1 MTAHAVLGASSADR
15 WMNCPG
21 SVRLSAGL
29 PDQTSE
35 FAAEGT
41 AAHELA
47 ERCLTAD
54 GFALAANYIGEE
66 IPVGEFSF
74 TVDEDMAEAVQTYLD
89 HLYEIRLEHALSE
102 EWVERRF
109 SLESLRPPQPM
120 FGTSDWTG
128 YSRLHKLLVVRDYKH
143 GRGKRVEVVGNPQL
157 RYYALGA
164 LLSLPAD
171 YPVRE
176 IDVGVVQPRI
186 GNIASERISIE
197 ELLDFAGELL
207 AAAHATQRAETLLAP
222 GDWCQW
228 CRAKAICPAL
238 RDQALTVAQ
247 NEFSV
252 SPPAPESLTPA
263 QVAEVL
269 EKADVIEAWIKAVRG
284 HALREAEQG
293 RPPPGYKLVQKRGT
307 RKWTMDDDTV
317 AERLALESGIDF
329 AEFFERSVLS
339 PAQAEKLLKARKV
352 KIPEELVKSVSSG
365 YTLTSEADK
374 RPALAV
380 SAADEF
386 QSLPLPK

>member
-1 MTAHAVLGASSADR
+1 MTAHAVLGASSAER
-15 WMNCPG
+15 WLNCPG

-47 ERCLTAD
+47 ERCLLS
-54 GFALAANYIGEE
+54 GNPAAYYIGEE

-74 TVDEDMAEAVQTYLD
+74 TVDEDMAEAVQAYLD
-89 HLYEIRLEHALSE
+89 HLYEVQVECGITED
-102 EWVERRF
+102 WVERRF
-109 SLESLRPPQPM
+109 SLDALRPPQPM

-143 GRGKRVEVVGNPQL
+143 GRGKRVEVQGNPQL

-186 GNIASERISIE
+186 GNIASERITIE
-197 ELLDFAGELL
+197 ELLDFASDLL
-207 AAAHATQRAETLLAP
+207 AAAHATQRHDAPTVP

-238 RDQALTVAQ
+238 RNQALTIAQ
-247 NEFSV
+247 DEFSA
-252 SPPAPESLTPA
+252 SPPAPESLTP
-263 QVAEVL
+263 QQIAEVL
-269 EKADVIEAWIKAVRG
+269 EKADVVEAWIKAVRG
-284 HALREAEQG
+284 HAMREAEQG

-380 SAADEF
+380 GAADEF
-386 QSLPLPK
+386 HSLPLPK

>member
-1 MTAHAVLGASSADR
+1 MTAHAVLGASSAER
-15 WMNCPG
+15 WLRCPG

-29 PDQTSE
+29 ADAPSE

-47 ERCLTAD
+47 EKCLSWQHYSASRYLGD
-54 GFALAANYIGEE
+54 E

-74 TVDEDMAEAVQTYLD
+74 TVDEDMADAVQAYLD
-89 HLYEIRLEHALSE
+89 HLEEVRVECSIAE

-109 SLESLRPPQPM
+109 SLDALRPPQPM

-128 YSRLHKLLVVRDYKH
+128 YSRLHKVLVVRDYKH
-143 GRGKRVEVVGNPQL
+143 GRGKRVEAKGNPQL
-157 RYYALGA
+157 RYYGLGA

-176 IDVGVVQPRI
+176 IDLGVVQPRI
-186 GNIASERISIE
+186 GNIASERITIE
-197 ELLDFAGELL
+197 ELLDFASDLL
-207 AAAHATQRAETLLAP
+207 AAAHATQRPDAPTTP

-238 RDQALTVAQ
+238 RNQALTVAQ
-247 NEFSV
+247 DEFSA

-269 EKADVIEAWIKAVRG
+269 EKADVIESWIKAVRG
-284 HALREAEQG
+284 HAMREAEQG

-307 RKWTMDDDTV
+307 RKWAVDEATV
-317 AERLALESGIDF
+317 ANLLEHSGLLPDECF
-329 AEFFERSVLS
+329 DRKLVS
-339 PAQAEKLLKARKV
+339 PAQAEKLLKPLKAKL
-352 KIPEELVKSVSSG
+352 PEELVKSVSSG

-380 SAADEF
+380 GAADEF
-386 QSLPLPK
+386 HSLPLPK